1 MRKIFIG
8 VLIGLMFMIMPVAC
22 AEVVTVEADGY
33 YTVGDGPDE
42 NISVAKERARAEA
55 KRNASERACVYVES
69 ISEVKDGELTRD
81 EIQTIS
87 AAVLQV
93 CNEIITPEILSDSV
107 IQFHCHIT
115 AQVETADVL
124 TQVNQDKDKLI
135 EATQRNKELE
145 EENARIKAELAE
157 LKARYKTA
165 NAVER
170 KQIDA
175 EVRRNEEQFTAAQ
188 WNDKGYA
195 FNNKKEFHA
204 AIECFNKAIEL
215 EPNYAKAWNNLGYAY
230 EHLGDTDRAIEC
242 FNKALGFNPNYAA
255 PWNNLGYIHN
265 KFNEHEQAAECY
277 LRAIEINP
285 KYILAHNNLA
295 FAYNKLG
302 EYDKAIECCLKAI
315 ELDSKYAKAWN
326 NLGFAYFKQKRW
338 REAADAFGKAA
349 ELNPSDKTMA
359 ENRDAALEKIS

>member
-1 MRKIFIG
+1 MKKFLIAAFVVLLNFI
-8 VLIGLMFMIMPVAC
+8 PVAC

-55 KRNASERACVYVES
+55 KRNASEQACVYVES
-69 ISEVKDGELTRD
+69 ISEVKNGALTRD

-87 AAVLQV
+87 ATVLKI
-93 CNEIITPEILSDSV
+93 CNETVSPEILSDSV

-115 AQVETADVL
+115 ARVETADVL
-124 TQVNQDKDKLI
+124 AQVNQGKDKLI

-165 NAVER
+165 NADER

-175 EVRRNEEQFTAAQ
+175 EVKRNEEQFTAVQ

-195 FNNKKEFHA
+195 LNNKKEFAA
-204 AIECFNKAIEL
+204 AIECFNKAIAL
-215 EPNYAKAWNNLGYAY
+215 EPHYAKAWNNLGYAY
-230 EHLGDTDRAIEC
+230 ESLGDTAGAIDC
-242 FNKALGFNPNYAA
+242 FNKSIEFNPNYAA
-255 PWNNLGYIHN
+255 PWNNLGYIHS
-265 KFNEHEQAAECY
+265 KFNEHEQAARCY
-277 LRAIEINP
+277 RRAIEINP
-285 KYILAHNNLA
+285 KYVLAQNNLA

-302 EYDKAIECCLKAI
+302 DYDKAIACSLKTI
-315 ELDSKYAKAWN
+315 ELDSNYAKGWN
-326 NLGFAYFKQKRW
+326 NLGVAYFKQKRW
-338 REAADAFGKAA
+338 REAADAFGRAA
-349 ELNPSDKTMA
+349 ELDPTDKTMA
-359 ENRDAALEKIS
+359 ENRDAALAKIG